1 MNTSIIKIDPEK
13 FESDTLRLIAGVLK
27 KEGMIVYPTDT
38 FYGLGADCYSPSAV
52 ERIYA
57 LKKRDVSKAISVLAG
72 GPDMVKACT
81 IHRPDIYGELAENF
95 WPGPLTLVMEAS
107 PQIPK
112 KLLAGG
118 RTLGIRWPDCPWINE
133 LIKLC
138 GFPITATS
146 ANLSGQS
153 EISRA
158 DDAIEI
164 FCGRVDCIVDG
175 GSTPGGKPS
184 TVVDLTQEKPV
195 ILREGAVPAAEL
207 QPYLA

>member
-1 MNTSIIKIDPEK
+1 MNTSIIKIDPK
-13 FESDTLRLIAGVLK
+13 KAESDTLQIVAGVLK
-27 KEGMIVYPTDT
+27 KEGIIVYPTDT
-38 FYGLGADCYSPSAV
+38 FYGLGADGYSTPAV
-52 ERIYA
+52 DRIYA
-57 LKKRDVSKAISVLAG
+57 LKKRDSSKALSVLAG
-72 GPDMVKACT
+72 GLNMVKSCT
-81 IHRPDIYGELAENF
+81 IHRPDVFGKLAEKF

-118 RTLGIRWPDCPWINE
+118 RTLGIRWPDCPWVNG

-138 GFPITATS
+138 GFPLIATS
-146 ANLSGQS
+146 ANLSGES

-158 DDAIEI
+158 DDAVEV
-164 FCGRVDCIVDG
+164 FYGRVDCIIDG

-184 TVVDLTQEKPV
+184 TVVDLTREKPV
-195 ILREGAVPAAEL
+195 ILREGAVPATEL